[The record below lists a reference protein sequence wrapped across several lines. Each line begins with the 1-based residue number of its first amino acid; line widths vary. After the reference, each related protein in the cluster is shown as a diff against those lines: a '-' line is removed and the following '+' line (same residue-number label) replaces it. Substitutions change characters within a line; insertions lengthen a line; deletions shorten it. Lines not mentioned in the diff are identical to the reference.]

1 MSILEFD
8 VNINKFKIDKLVL
21 VMEMEEFVKFI
32 YIFEGNQWSID
43 FVCL

>member
-32 YIFEGNQWSID
+32 YIFEGN
-43 FVCL
+43 